1 MNAITPFTFETT
13 AVRAI
18 ERDGEPWFVAADVC
32 AALGLGNHRMA
43 VAKLDGDE
51 KGVSPID
58 TLGGAQSHVVINESG
73 LYATILRCRDAM
85 TPGSPAHRFRR
96 WVTGEVLPALRK
108 SGSYGTGG
116 TAAALN
122 DPAAL
127 RGLLLGYSERV
138 LALEERN
145 TALAGENASL
155 APKADA
161 LDRIAATEGSMSITA
176 AAKVLNTGPRALGT
190 WMRDH
195 GWTYRRPDGDRVLAY
210 QAKIDTGYLE
220 HRLVTF
226 QPPGLPERSA
236 FQVMVTAKG
245 IAKLGEALSDGR
257 KVA

>member
-1 MNAITPFTFETT
+1 MNAITPFTFDTNPIR
-13 AVRAI
+13 VVD
-18 ERDGEPWFVAADVC
+18 RDGAPMFVAADVC
-32 AALGLGNHRMA
+32 AALAIDPTAIR
-43 VAKLDGDE
+43 KLDADE
-51 KGVSPID
+51 RGLCSMQTPGGEQSIAALTEAGVY
-58 TLGGAQSHVVINESG
+58 TLA
-73 LYATILRCRDAM
+73 LRCRDAM
-85 TPGSPAHRFRR
+85 TPGTPPYRFRK

-108 SGSYGTGG
+108 TGSYGTGG
-116 TAAALN
+116 AVAALN

-145 TALAGENASL
+145 TALAGENATL

-176 AAKVLNTGPRALGT
+176 AAKVLNIGPRALGT

-210 QAKIDTGYLE
+210 QAKIDAGYLE

-245 IAKLGEALSDGR
+245 IAKLGEALSDER